1 MRSSS
6 ANGRLDGMKMRNVLL
21 LITPSS
27 PGRFAGVARFA
38 KGHGWH
44 LTVADRLTHAL
55 NGWTGDGA
63 LVTLRDDATTLSQIR
78 SLRRRGIPVVDLTI
92 EHPEIRLP
100 RVCGDNAAIGRLAA
114 DHFRARNFRSVAWFS
129 TSWGHQHR
137 LRCDAFSEKSLWP
150 GDAPFRWAW
159 SLDPA
164 STKSDDWRELSRWLG
179 RKLADAPRPIGV
191 FCFDDADAS
200 RVESVALSAGLRI
213 PDDVAVL
220 GAGDDRPLCESQ
232 TIPISSVSH
241 DLETIGYEGAMLL
254 ERLMASGRAGTP
266 EAPMFVPPRGIS
278 ERASTDALAVYSPL
292 VAKAIA
298 ICRKNLANTPS
309 TEQLADELGVSR
321 PTLDRAFSADTGMS
335 PARLIMR
342 LRLDE
347 AKRMLKSGSQSV
359 SEIAYGLGF
368 CNPAYF
374 TNTFRKLTGST
385 PKDWKRAVAQ
395 MQPTSAAAS

>member
-1 MRSSS
+1 
-6 ANGRLDGMKMRNVLL
+6 MKNVLL

-63 LVTLRDDATTLSQIR
+63 LVTVRDDATTLKQVR

-92 EHPEIRLP
+92 EHPELQLP

-114 DHFRARNFRSVAWFS
+114 EHFRARNFRHVSWFS
-129 TSWGHQHR
+129 TSWGHQHQ
-137 LRCDAFSEKSLWP
+137 LRCDAFSAPEMWKGTGTVP
-150 GDAPFRWAW
+150 GCWAW

-164 STKSDDWRELSRWLG
+164 STKSDDWQELSRWLQ
-179 RKLADAPRPIGV
+179 KKILDAPRPIGI

-200 RVESVALSAGLRI
+200 RVESVALSAGLDI
-213 PDDVAVL
+213 PGDVAVL

-241 DLETIGYEGAMLL
+241 DLETIGWEGAALL
-254 ERLMASGRAGTP
+254 EKLMAGELPKTP
-266 EAPMFVPPRGIS
+266 DEPMQVPPRGIS
-278 ERASTDALAVYSPL
+278 ERESTDALAVYSPL
-292 VAKAIA
+292 VARAIA
-298 ICRKNLANTPS
+298 LCCDRLANTPS

-321 PTLDRAFSADTGMS
+321 ATLDRAFSADTGMS
-335 PARLIMR
+335 PAKLIMR
-342 LRLDE
+342 LRLYE
-347 AKRMLKSGSQSV
+347 AKRLLKAGEKTI
-359 SEIAYGLGF
+359 SEIAYTLGF

-374 TNTFRKLTGST
+374 SNTFSRETGQAPKEWRRLALQGLTSG
-385 PKDWKRAVAQ
+385 
-395 MQPTSAAAS
+395 AAS